1 MHLVLVSSLVPVENP
16 SSGFD
21 IANRAVLD
29 GLCALGH
36 RVSVIGY
43 LQPGQSVAA
52 DSETYLLGE
61 LEVANANV
69 GAATK
74 LRWLATAILNRTTLS
89 SAKML
94 KTGAEHIEMLLQRRQ
109 PFDAIILNS
118 VQLPGAFSA
127 VFQKHPTIY
136 VAHNVEAD
144 SARENAASA
153 SGVLERFLFRREAGL
168 LEKVERQ
175 LTQTASAIWTFAEAD
190 RFGFGY
196 AVSDRAAV
204 LPLVTRWELPESG
217 VERLPEYDLA
227 LIGTW
232 SWKPNR
238 IGLDW
243 FLSKVVPLLPADL
256 SIGIA
261 GQMPD
266 VPTVSHP
273 GLRFLGR
280 VPDARAF
287 VETGAVIPLI
297 SRGGTGVQL
306 KTIETFELGMP
317 SVATRASL
325 RGIGEI
331 PANCSIADDP
341 VEFAQLLTGKV
352 AQVRAG
358 NRQHL
363 SGATFHR
370 AQKARLL
377 ATIERGLAG
386 LAKPATASARRLP
399 KEQAVPPMR
408 QKSGTAPHG
417 FAVHEGGKSQ

>member
-52 DSETYLLGE
+52 DGETYLLGE
-61 LEVANANV
+61 LEVANAKV

-74 LRWLATAILNRTTLS
+74 LRWLATAVLNRTTLS

-94 KTGAEHIEMLLQRRQ
+94 KAGRRHVETLLQGLQ

-144 SARENAASA
+144 SALENAASA
-153 SGVLERFLFRREAGL
+153 SGLLERFLFRREARL
-168 LEKVERQ
+168 LEQVERQ

-190 RFGFGY
+190 RFGFGH

-204 LPLVTRWELPESG
+204 LPLVTGWELPESG

-243 FLSKVVPLLPADL
+243 FLSEVMPLLPADM

-261 GQMPD
+261 GQIPD
-266 VPTVSHP
+266 VPAVSHP

-331 PANCSIADDP
+331 PANCSIADEP

-358 NRQHL
+358 NRQRL

-377 ATIERGLAG
+377 ATLERGLAG
-386 LAKPATASARRLP
+386 LVKPVTEPARRLS
-399 KEQAVPPMR
+399 KEQAAPPMKK
-408 QKSGTAPHG
+408 KSGTASHG
-417 FAVHEGGKSQ
+417 FAVHEGGKS

>member
-1 MHLVLVSSLVPVENP
+1 MHLVFVSSLVPVENP

-29 GLCALGH
+29 GLRALGH

-43 LQPGQSVAA
+43 LQPGQAVAPGGGMH
-52 DSETYLLGE
+52 LLGE
-61 LEVANANV
+61 LEVTNAKV
-69 GAATK
+69 GMGTK

-94 KTGAEHIEMLLQRRQ
+94 QAGRTHVETLLRDLQ
-109 PFDAIILNS
+109 PFDGIILNS
-118 VQLPGAFSA
+118 VQLPGAFTA
-127 VFQKHPTIY
+127 AFQKHPTIY

-144 SARENAASA
+144 SALENAATA
-153 SGVLERFLFRREAGL
+153 SGRLERLLFKREARH
-168 LEKVERQ
+168 LEPVERQ
-175 LTQTASAIWTFAEAD
+175 LTQGAAAIWTFAEAD

-204 LPLVTRWELPESG
+204 LPLVTRWNLPESH
-217 VERLPEYDLA
+217 VEKVPEYDLA

-232 SWKPNR
+232 SWQANR

-243 FLSKVVPLLPADL
+243 FLSEVVPLLPAGM

-261 GQMPD
+261 GQLPA
-266 VPTVSHP
+266 VPAVSHP
-273 GLRFLGR
+273 GIRFLGR

-287 VETGAVIPLI
+287 VEAGAVVPLI

-325 RGIGEI
+325 RGIGTL
-331 PANCSIADDP
+331 PGNCAVADDP
-341 VEFAQLLTGKV
+341 ADFARLLVEKV
-352 AQVRAG
+352 AQIRAG
-358 NRQHL
+358 TCQRS
-363 SGATFHR
+363 SGADFHR

-377 ATIERGLAG
+377 AVLEQGLSRF
-386 LAKPATASARRLP
+386 AKPATGLAFSREQGDRSSITMKPAS
-399 KEQAVPPMR
+399 VPY
-408 QKSGTAPHG
+408 G
-417 FAVHEGGKSQ
+417 FAVHEGGQSR

>member
-52 DSETYLLGE
+52 DGETYLLGE
-61 LEVANANV
+61 LEVANAKV

-74 LRWLATAILNRTTLS
+74 LRWLATAVLNRTTLS

-94 KTGAEHIEMLLQRRQ
+94 KAGRRHVETLLQGLQ

-144 SARENAASA
+144 SALENAASA
-153 SGVLERFLFRREAGL
+153 SGVLERLLFRREAGL
-168 LEKVERQ
+168 LEQVERQ
-175 LTQTASAIWTFAEAD
+175 LTQAASAIWTFAEAD

-243 FLSKVVPLLPADL
+243 FISTVVPLLPADM

-266 VPTVSHP
+266 VPAVAHS

-287 VETGAVIPLI
+287 VETGAVVPLI

-352 AQVRAG
+352 AQVRVG
-358 NRQHL
+358 DRQRL

-377 ATIERGLAG
+377 ATLERGLAG
-386 LAKPATASARRLP
+386 LAKPATAPARSLSN
-399 KEQAVPPMR
+399 EQAAPPMKK
-408 QKSGTAPHG
+408 KSGTPSHG
-417 FAVHEGGKSQ
+417 FAVHEGGKLQ